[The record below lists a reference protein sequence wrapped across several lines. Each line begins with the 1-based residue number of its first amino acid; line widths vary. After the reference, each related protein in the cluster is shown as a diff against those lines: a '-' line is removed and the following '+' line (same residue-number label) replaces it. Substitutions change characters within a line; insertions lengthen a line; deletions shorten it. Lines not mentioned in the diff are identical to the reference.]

1 MKNLVF
7 GILIV
12 WIIFIIDACIPKTE
26 TPLTGVQTNLNDI
39 ELQKLLQL
47 QKSQKVD
54 SLYVYL
60 RSKNPTYRF
69 HALRSLASIRD
80 VKSIDSVFPLLDDQI
95 MEVRAAAAFALGQI
109 GEKRAVSRL
118 LTAFRAKD
126 TISVNNIFNANI
138 LEAVGKTGD
147 VKQLKSLATVQT
159 YRVTDTMLLLGQIKA
174 IYRFMLRG
182 ITVPEGNQAA
192 LRLLKNAKH
201 AEEVRLYAAHYFA
214 RGKDLGIEKYGKDLV
229 SVLNSTK
236 EMELRLPLVTAI
248 GKTKDTTLLSNLKAL
263 LITTQDPRMKI
274 NVIKALGNFPYAYVR
289 LEIGSLLKDK
299 DHQIALTA
307 SQFFLQHGIRED
319 LEYYQL
325 QITDSLHWKVRA
337 NLYGCLLKHA
347 PIYNTKSKAFITGQI
362 KSLFDKSNN
371 PYEKAQLVFAISQD
385 PFNYAML
392 ETLNAQNMA
401 PVRIAIT
408 EGYKHILLSPHFF
421 KAFGYGYPKIKANI
435 LDILA
440 SKIVKNEPGSIT
452 VAAQILREPTLGW
465 KEWIKDTEFLKEA
478 LRKIKMP
485 EGLEDYRELDHT
497 IHYLEGKPYKP
508 VLAQYHQAINWE
520 VLMTATDS
528 SAVAVKT
535 TKGTFRIRL
544 HPRRAPFSVSNF
556 LQLMQKNY
564 FNQKI
569 FHRVEPNFV
578 IQTGCPRGDG
588 YGSLDYTI
596 PSELCSGNYT
606 TEGLVGM
613 ASAGNHTECSQW
625 FVTHSA
631 APHLDGNYTIFGHVI
646 DGMDVV
652 KSLDV
657 GDKIIETIF
666 IK

>member
-7 GILIV
+7 GILIGWV
-12 WIIFIIDACIPKTE
+12 LFLFHACIPKTE
-26 TPLTGVQTNLNDI
+26 TPLTAVKTDLNDK

-47 QKSQKVD
+47 QASQNID
-54 SLYVYL
+54 SLYIYL

-69 HALRSLASIRD
+69 HALQSFASIREA
-80 VKSIDSVFPLLDDQI
+80 KCIDSIFPLLNDQI

-109 GEKRAVSRL
+109 GDEQAVSRL
-118 LTAFRAKD
+118 LTAFRTKD

-147 VKQLKSLATVQT
+147 LKLLKSLATVRT
-159 YRVTDTMLLLGQIKA
+159 YRVTDTMLLLGQMKA

-182 ITVPEGNQAA
+182 ITAPEGNKTA
-192 LRLLKNAKH
+192 LRLLKNAKNT
-201 AEEVRLYAAHYFA
+201 EEIRLYAAQYFA

-229 SVLNSTK
+229 NVLNSTK

-263 LITTQDPRMKI
+263 LITTQDHRMKV

-299 DHQIALTA
+299 NHQIALAA
-307 SQFFLQHGIRED
+307 SQFFLQHGVKED

-371 PYEKAQLVFAISQD
+371 PYEKAQLVFAMSQD
-385 PFNYAML
+385 PFNYTVL

-401 PVRIAIT
+401 PVKIAIT
-408 EGYKHILLSPHFF
+408 EGYKHILTSPNFF
-421 KAFGYGYPKIKANI
+421 RAFGYGYPKIKAHI

-440 SKIVKNEPGSIT
+440 SKIVKNDPGSTT
-452 VAAQILREPTLGW
+452 VAAQILREPSLGW

-497 IHYLEGKPYKP
+497 IHYLEGKKYKP
-508 VLAQYHQAINWE
+508 ALSENHQAVNFDI
-520 VLMTATDS
+520 LLTATDS

-556 LQLMQKNY
+556 LQLMEKKY

-578 IQTGCPRGDG
+578 AQTGCPRGDG

-606 TEGLVGM
+606 SEGLVGM

-625 FVTHSA
+625 FVTHSS
-631 APHLDGNYTIFGHVI
+631 APHLDGNYTIFGHI
-646 DGMDVV
+646 IEGMDVV
-652 KSLDV
+652 HSLDV